1 MIYFRS
7 RGVKPSPNLAL
18 PRLFPGHFCWLITKD
33 PSEGAC
39 LQLPAPGQAWGY
51 SLTLFRPS
59 TNSTQVSMLSMGFT
73 ASCWDTSFQSLH
85 SGIRSR

>member
-1 MIYFRS
+1 M
-7 RGVKPSPNLAL
+7 KPSPNLSL
-18 PRLFPGHFCWLITKD
+18 PGSFPGRFCWLIAKD
-33 PSEGAC
+33 PSEGAS
-39 LQLPAPGQAWGY
+39 LQLPTPGWSWGY

-73 ASCWDTSFQSLH
+73 ASCCDTSFQSLH

>member
-18 PRLFPGHFCWLITKD
+18 SRLFPGHF
-33 PSEGAC
+33 AC
-39 LQLPAPGQAWGY
+39 LQLPTPGQAWGY

-73 ASCWDTSFQSLH
+73 ASCCDTSFQSLH